1 MKNRK
6 QFLGVVLLCTLAIG
20 GCSARVPSSP
30 TAPGRAG
37 TPIEN
42 ALAYNASLAQSNQSM
57 AQLVINANNQTPPL
71 IPTTAANTILLV
83 QSRVADLD
91 RQLTPL
97 LASSSSVGA
106 SAAQIQ
112 QLLGE
117 IQGAANG
124 LVVGGDLGIK
134 DAATQKAVLGA
145 ANGVLDFAG
154 KVLVSL
160 QSGGLL
166 K

>member
-1 MKNRK
+1 MKRI
-6 QFLGVVLLCTLAIG
+6 LLLCLLCVSVVSLSSCA
-20 GCSARVPSSP
+20 ARVPSSP
-30 TAPGRAG
+30 GAPGRAG

-71 IPTTAANTILLV
+71 M

-97 LASSSSVGA
+97 LASSSSVG
-106 SAAQIQ
+106 SSGAQIQ

-124 LVVGGDLGIK
+124 LVAGGDLGIK
-134 DAATQKAVLGA
+134 DAATQKAVLAA
-145 ANGVLDFAG
+145 ANGVLDFSG
-154 KVLVSL
+154 KVLMTL
-160 QSGGLL
+160 QAGGLL